1 MVGRNYRAIVGALE
15 AMTQA
20 LQDQENQAGDEFHI
34 LGKFQRN
41 NLSTFKGR
49 YDLEG
54 AQTWLREIEK
64 IWFSKASMHR
74 PSNASFK

>member
-1 MVGRNYRAIVGALE
+1 MARRNYRAIDGALE
-15 AMTQA
+15 AMAQA
-20 LQDQENQAGDEFHI
+20 LQDQENQVGDEFHR

-49 YDLEG
+49 YDLED

-64 IWFSKASMHR
+64 T
-74 PSNASFK
+74 